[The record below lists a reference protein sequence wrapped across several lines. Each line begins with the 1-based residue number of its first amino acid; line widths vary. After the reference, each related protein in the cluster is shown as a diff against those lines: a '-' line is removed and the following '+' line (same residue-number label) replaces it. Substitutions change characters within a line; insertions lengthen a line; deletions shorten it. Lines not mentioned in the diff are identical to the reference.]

1 MTNTDNILGLEL
13 HRTRIIETTV
23 EKRVDN
29 KTFPSQS
36 RSNGRQSA
44 KDKKI
49 QTQDPFTCANR
60 HNQEQASLF
69 IPGDF

>member
-1 MTNTDNILGLEL
+1 MTNTASILGLEL
-13 HRTRIIETTV
+13 HRTRTIETLV

-36 RSNGRQSA
+36 GSTGRQSA
-44 KDKKI
+44 KENKI
-49 QTQDPFTCANR
+49 QTQDPFTCASR
-60 HNQEQASLF
+60 HSQEQGSLF